1 MKIGVFARRLCGS
14 PAFPEQR
21 DQRSAPK
28 PTKRRAFAA
37 IEGIDLF
44 APHRGVRA
52 GRLGPK
58 SFERLSV
65 SGDGAEW
72 IRNAAAEQ
80 FPGYRGTLDFFHAGE
95 HSAATAAVSFG
106 EGTPGGRARFQAAR
120 KALLEDGWFGIQEHV
135 GRTLCEPV
143 SGPGRTSI
151 DKLAAYLANRSHRLN
166 YRHRSACGEL
176 IGGGLQTGDRKTDET
191 NRRPLDGRERQPHG
205 RTLPP
210 HRLRSM
216 GRILARRVNR
226 QNPLTHPKPTI
237 ELTAPAISR

>member
-1 MKIGVFARRLCGS
+1 MW
-14 PAFPEQR
+14 
-21 DQRSAPK
+21 
-28 PTKRRAFAA
+28 
-37 IEGIDLF
+37 
-44 APHRGVRA
+44 A

-58 SFERLSV
+58 SFGRLSV
-65 SGDGAEW
+65 FGDGAEW

-166 YRHRSACGEL
+166 YRHRSACGEP
-176 IGGGLQTGDRKTDET
+176 IGGGLTVGACKRAIGKRMKQTGARWTVENANRMAELCRLTDSGQWAEYW
-191 NRRPLDGRERQPHG
+191 
-205 RTLPP
+205 
-210 HRLRSM
+210 
-216 GRILARRVNR
+216 LA
-226 QNPLTHPKPTI
+226 P
-237 ELTAPAISR
+237 